1 MLMLEEQ
8 MTDKKTTPP
17 TKGKRS
23 VALSGVTAGSTA
35 LSTVGTDGKSLH
47 YRGYNILDL
56 APECAFEE
64 VAYLLIHGKLPT
76 ESELKQYTENYAPDA
91 ICRCLF
97 DRPCVHCLLPLTPWM
112 YCALQSLSWVVYY
125 LSTTVSRHP
134 MP

>member
-1 MLMLEEQ
+1 MIFPASACRLRSTNCSKNVMGSKTCSANHSPLIQSLVFTQSPQLKLGAMLMLEEQ

-64 VAYLLIHGKLPT
+64 VAYRSEERRVGK
-76 ESELKQYTENYAPDA
+76 EGGW
-91 ICRCLF
+91 R
-97 DRPCVHCLLPLTPWM
+97 W
-112 YCALQSLSWVVYY
+112 
-125 LSTTVSRHP
+125 
-134 MP
+134 